1 MAEKIDRLADVIDE
15 LERQCGEINEFYEAI
30 QRLRSMQI
38 EIGEISQKLHTSIQ
52 TNASIAKDLQP
63 ITKDVTTAVNVVKI
77 ELDKVLEE
85 NRISQEI
92 LEEISE
98 HRINE
103 LSQQIIVAKNDLTEK
118 IKIYNENSTSEMNQG
133 NKSIIK
139 NINSSNEDIQ
149 LQLSRNAK
157 SHMVS
162 NVLIVIL
169 LLLTAGNLIYSL

>member
-1 MAEKIDRLADVIDE
+1 MAEKIDRLAGVIDE

-30 QRLRSMQI
+30 HRLQSMQI
-38 EIGEISQKLHTSIQ
+38 EIGEISQKLQNSIQ
-52 TNASIAKDLQP
+52 TNSRIAGDLQP
-63 ITKDVTTAVNVVKI
+63 ITKDVTAALNVVKI
-77 ELDKVLEE
+77 EIGKVLEE

-103 LSQQIIVAKNDLTEK
+103 LSQQITVAKNDLIEK
-118 IKIYNENSTSEMNQG
+118 IKIYNENNMSEMNQS

-139 NINSSNEDIQ
+139 NINSSSEDIQ

-157 SHMVS
+157 NHMVS
-162 NVLIVIL
+162 NILIVIL
-169 LLLTAGNLIYSL
+169 LLLTVGNLIYSL